1 MQPFLIEEDIL
12 STLPD
17 ETSADLKKRAAAYRI
32 NCLAGLKAADHGW
45 LGACFSCMDILTYI
59 YHRFIKDPLQ
69 PIESRASLHLSK
81 GHAAMALYSV
91 LAGRGCFS
99 CRKLLEY
106 KKRDGLPAH
115 CDRNIPGI
123 DSDSGSL
130 GQGLSKAIGVAL
142 SNRAAGLKVPVF
154 AVLGDGELQEGQLF
168 EAFLSLKK
176 FELNNLITIIDRNF
190 LQSDSS
196 TADIKDAHDWTRVFT
211 NIGLNCMSV
220 DGHNIEKIDNAIQQS
235 VRMNAP
241 LVIIAETK
249 KGGGTEVTAMA
260 KNTPRRQGIW
270 HGKIPDDRQYIT
282 AIKELVYKTES
293 KEVFDQFKKYLETQV
308 KNRSDEQENLDASE
322 SLQHLPTGPS
332 FSASLLELMPE
343 IDNLYVLDADL
354 EKSCRLTEVAEKFS
368 SRFVEVGIS
377 EQDMCS
383 IAAGL
388 ALTGKIPV
396 VNTYASFYKRSI
408 DQVFNAITE
417 KLPIIFAAHY
427 AGADY
432 YTDGKSH
439 QAVNDIGLM
448 RSLGQIDI
456 YEPLNQQQTAE
467 MLKAVVNKMN
477 NQWQEEKK
485 ATPAYFRLHRTPV
498 ELPVEVKD
506 GFVEA
511 TPLIFSSRVKAENKN
526 YLFVNGPHM
535 LKMGLDAAKKLAD
548 QKINLEVVA
557 VVHFDDSK
565 EIIKNLIAKSNKI
578 FTFED
583 HRRETGLGSFIANIE
598 FRNPVRI
605 GVRDYVQS
613 CLSLEEMF
621 DQHRLS
627 SEVVVKVVQK
637 VLSCSHN
644 QQ

>member
-1 MQPFLIEEDIL
+1 MQPFLIKEDIFAN
-12 STLPD
+12 LPD
-17 ETSADLKKRAAAYRI
+17 ETSEDLTKIAAAYRI
-32 NCLAGLKAADHGW
+32 NCLAGLKAANHGW
-45 LGACFSCMDILTYI
+45 LGASFSCMDILTYI
-59 YHRFIKDPLQ
+59 YHRFIKEPLQ
-69 PIESRASLHLSK
+69 PIEKRASLHLSK
-81 GHAAMALYSV
+81 GHAAMALYAV
-91 LAGRGCFS
+91 LAGRGCFP
-99 CRKLLEY
+99 CDKLLDY

-115 CDRNIPGI
+115 CDRNVPGV

-142 SNRAAGLKVPVF
+142 SNRAAGLNVPVF

-190 LQSDSS
+190 LQSDSA

-241 LVIIAETK
+241 LVIIAETR
-249 KGGGTEVTAMA
+249 KGGGTEITSMT
-260 KNTPRRQGIW
+260 KDTPRRQGVW

-293 KEVFDQFKKYLETQV
+293 KEIFDEFKKYLETQV
-308 KNRSDEQENLDASE
+308 KNRNDESE
-322 SLQHLPTGPS
+322 ACQSEKDSLTEPTGPA
-332 FSASLLELMPE
+332 FSKALLELMPE
-343 IDNLYVLDADL
+343 NENLYVLDADL

-388 ALTGKIPV
+388 ALSGKIPV

-408 DQVFNAITE
+408 DQIFNAITE
-417 KLPIIFAAHY
+417 KVPVIFAAHY

-432 YTDGKSH
+432 FTDGKSH

-448 RSLGQIDI
+448 RSLGQIEI
-456 YEPLNQQQTAE
+456 YEPLNQQQTTE
-467 MLKAVVNKMN
+467 MLKNVVNKMN
-477 NQWQEEKK
+477 KQWRAEGK

-498 ELPVEVKD
+498 DLPVELKD
-506 GFVEA
+506 EFKEA
-511 TPLIFSSRVKAENKN
+511 TPLLFPAKVKAEKKN

-535 LKMGLDAAKKLAD
+535 LKMGLEASKKLAR
-548 QKINLEVVA
+548 QKVNLEVVA

-565 EIIKNLIAKSNKI
+565 EIIKNLIADSNKI

-583 HRRETGLGSFIANIE
+583 HRREAGLGSFIANIE

-605 GVRDYVQS
+605 GIRDYVQS
-613 CLSLEEMF
+613 CLTLDEMF
-621 DQHRLS
+621 AQHRLS
-627 SEVVVKVVQK
+627 SDVVVKVVQK
-637 VLSCSHN
+637 VLNCSHN